1 MVFKLGHER
10 EMEALPFPV
19 TGRLYDDLFEFLIVL
34 GNEYGVERDIDRED
48 GGFVLFCTPGTSRK
62 DIREYFAYEQHTP
75 EWAVRIKNDPEYC
88 EALYIPRDEYAI
100 VLILASADAP
110 DEITTAAEAEEKV

>member
-34 GNEYGVERDIDRED
+34 DNEYGEERDVDRED
-48 GGFVLFCTPGTSRK
+48 GGFVLFCTPGTSRRE
-62 DIREYFAYEQHTP
+62 IREHFAYEQYAP
-75 EWAVRIKNDPEYC
+75 EWAVQIENDPEYC
-88 EALYIPRDEYAI
+88 AALYIPRDEYAI

-110 DEITTAAEAEEKV
+110 DEIKAEVKAEGKI